1 MSATTYSLGHSPAE
15 IQRLKSQAAML
26 RPITERLLRNA
37 GIDAGMR
44 VLDLGC
50 GAGDVA
56 MLAAELVG
64 PQGSVVGIDRSQEV
78 LNVAKERAREGGL
91 RQISFVQTPIEGFS
105 PREPF
110 DLVIGRYILIHQ
122 SEPVTLLRNAARLV
136 RPGGALAFR
145 EVRVSDDTG
154 SFPRVPL
161 WDVTVS
167 LIRTAL
173 QSSLQ
178 NYYAADR
185 FVEHFSDAGLP
196 CPHLFCEKLVGGS
209 ADSPLYGSLAELL
222 QSLQPRLDS
231 MRIVLGDTF
240 TMESLESRLRDAVVE
255 SRSQIFGPAQVCAW
269 AWL

>member
-1 MSATTYSLGHSPAE
+1 MSETTYALGHSPAE
-15 IQRLKSQAAML
+15 IQRLKNQGAML

-64 PQGSVVGIDRSQEV
+64 AEGSIVGIDRNQEV
-78 LNVAKERAREGGL
+78 LNVAKERAREAGL
-91 RQISFVQTPIEGFS
+91 RQISFLEASFEAFS
-105 PREPF
+105 AREPF

-136 RPGGALAFR
+136 RPGGALAFH
-145 EVRVSDDTG
+145 EVRVGDDTG

-161 WDVTVS
+161 WDLAAN
-167 LIRTAL
+167 LIRVPF
-173 QSSLQ
+173 QSSMQ

-185 FVEHFSDAGLP
+185 FVEHFSEAGLP
-196 CPHLFCEKLVGGS
+196 YPHLFCERLVGGS
-209 ADSPLYGSLAELL
+209 VDSPLYGSLAELL
-222 QSLQPRLDS
+222 QSLRPQLDR
-231 MRIVLGDTF
+231 MKIVPSEVF
-240 TMESLESRLRDAVVE
+240 TMEGLESRLRDAVVE
-255 SRSQIFGPAQVCAW
+255 ARSQIFGPAQVCAW
-269 AWL
+269 VRL